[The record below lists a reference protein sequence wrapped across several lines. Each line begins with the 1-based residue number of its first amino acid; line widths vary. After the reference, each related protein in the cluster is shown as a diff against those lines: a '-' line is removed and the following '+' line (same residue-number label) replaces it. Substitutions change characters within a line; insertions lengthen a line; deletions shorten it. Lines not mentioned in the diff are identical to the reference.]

1 MSKNIVIQYVRDA
14 NKRPVGCLVGVRRG
28 DTTQFDI
35 GWSLCRK
42 NDKFDRHQAIGL
54 AVCRAGSQDVM
65 PHTIRR
71 ALDSFNRNIDEA
83 VQKLVRKAK

>member
-1 MSKNIVIQYVRDA
+1 
-14 NKRPVGCLVGVRRG
+14 
-28 DTTQFDI
+28 
-35 GWSLCRK
+35 
-42 NDKFDRHQAIGL
+42 
-54 AVCRAGSQDVM
+54 VCRAGSQDIM